1 MMRGIPQK
9 PKNTSRLFK
18 SLSAYVIN
26 REKVLEETP
35 VSSKEKNAKN
45 ANEGSAP
52 NPEEHKPVQ
61 HKQLDV
67 QVLITEVED
76 LLKTMDQA
84 DARVQRILSKL
95 HELKT
100 AILLM
105 AEKG

>member
-1 MMRGIPQK
+1 MRGIPQK

-35 VSSKEKNAKN
+35 VSSKEKN